1 MTDVGILRGS
11 GRGGDSTRT
20 STTTEE
26 DEAIP
31 SLVDCP
37 PSSGTE
43 ASVSSFG
50 GWVGWVLVASLVFFG
65 DEASEV
71 SSGDSDAWIMTALS
85 LSSATVLSVVSFGI
99 TGTCNLVVR
108 LVSS

>member
-1 MTDVGILRGS
+1 MTDAGILRGS

-26 DEAIP
+26 EEAIP

-37 PSSGTE
+37 PSSGAE
-43 ASVSSFG
+43 ASASSFG
-50 GWVGWVLVASLVFFG
+50 GWVLMTSLVFFG
-65 DEASEV
+65 DAASEA
-71 SSGDSDAWIMTALS
+71 SSGDLDTCIATALS
-85 LSSATVLSVVSFGI
+85 LFSVTVLSAVSFGI
-99 TGTCNLVVR
+99 IGTCNLVVR

>member
-50 GWVGWVLVASLVFFG
+50 GWVLVASLVFFG